1 MSTLT
6 TIEELQKQLT
16 LILGF
21 SGKENLDV
29 GEIIGVGKLTKE
41 KTHELVLK
49 VLEYLNAYNA
59 MLRDYSGTEIYSI
72 EFELKNF
79 LPKRNQLKL
88 LPESMI
94 LIPREYKETNT
105 IILALTYTTS
115 LLDMD
120 KSQNSIAHISK
131 LFFEILEM
139 ADRPELNNH
148 EKVAVLTK
156 FAKRFAR
163 KVQGE
168 LVERNWNK
176 KLVGIRSTS
185 VDDEGNLEPFG
196 ELQSKY
202 KIKWNLMDREIHTE
216 SPTYRNLQFTLP
228 DDEKLNHLKW
238 QVSGPSGYYIAQK
251 TILQWVHHLP
261 IWGWLQHL
269 QPLLPS
275 RRRPVGPLQR
285 RVCSAVRPR
294 FPAGRWLSVRASRLP
309 ATRCPVRPQKVR
321 M

>member
-41 KTHELVLK
+41 KTHELVLQ

-79 LPKRNQLKL
+79 MAKRESLKL

-94 LIPREYKETNT
+94 LIPREYKETNS

-120 KSQNSIAHISK
+120 KSQNSIEKISK

-139 ADRPELNNH
+139 VDRPELNHH
-148 EKVAVLTK
+148 EKIAVLTK
-156 FAKRFAR
+156 FAKRFAS

-168 LVERNWNK
+168 LLEQDWNK
-176 KLVGIRSTS
+176 KLVGIRTAS
-185 VDDEGNLEPFG
+185 VDDEVNLEPFG
-196 ELQSKY
+196 EVQSKY
-202 KIKWNLMDREIHTE
+202 KIKWNQTDREIHTE
-216 SPTYRNLQFTLP
+216 SPTYRTLQFTMP
-228 DDEKLNHLKW
+228 DEEKLNHLKW
-238 QVSGPSGYYIAQK
+238 QISGPSGYYIAQK
-251 TILQWVHHLP
+251 TIDLGAR
-261 IWGWLQHL
+261 IRI
-269 QPLLPS
+269 PS
-275 RRRPVGPLQR
+275 FQYL
-285 RVCSAVRPR
+285 
-294 FPAGRWLSVRASRLP
+294 
-309 ATRCPVRPQKVR
+309 TPQFK
-321 M
+321 